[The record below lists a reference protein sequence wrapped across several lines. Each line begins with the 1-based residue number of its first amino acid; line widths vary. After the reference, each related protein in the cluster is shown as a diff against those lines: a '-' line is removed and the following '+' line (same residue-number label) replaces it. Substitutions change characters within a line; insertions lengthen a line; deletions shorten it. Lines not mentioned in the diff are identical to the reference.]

1 MKIKGVGPIEQNAD
15 KIVLGVV
22 GIVFLA
28 VLATQFL
35 SGPTTIADGTVERPL
50 RGAYSQLEQQATS
63 VIAQMDQPPTNIPSA
78 PAPVIEDLWAQ
89 ATTRGEAVEL
99 AVAMGAAIG
108 PGAVSGGDDGPA
120 TEIKPDA
127 RVSLQVNT
135 PGRPFARVHRGT
147 LHPGAWKTSPEL
159 QRAIREVNP
168 QIAQPFDI
176 AGVTVEFNF
185 DGRELSRLLASVP
198 QGGDEEYQPIPPEWY
213 TGRLAIMRVELER
226 EEFDPSGSSLGI
238 TSITELP
245 GRSPVIAPLS
255 PDAPLTREDQNARV
269 NEARLNEQRIL
280 RPDFLAMIAGDPW
293 LPPSALVQLESI
305 ETQRRQITTLLRNR
319 ASVSDRLATAR
330 NDLEDARR
338 PGSPGRP
345 TPDRPTP
352 TPRPGGTQDNPE
364 VLRIRALIERLEAD
378 LASVDQ
384 QLNAIGVDST
394 GTPIP
399 PQIDLEFSVPLLD
412 DPARA
417 IWAHDV
423 LVREEH
429 SYRYRARVVLNS
441 PLFGRAGEAAVTDEQ
456 AKTSQV
462 TTEWSQWS
470 EPITIQP
477 AEILLV
483 TSTNLGDEP
492 SARVEAFR
500 FFYGYWRAIGER
512 RGVSIGLLP
521 GDRLISSLRLPDP
534 SLLPIYNM
542 DAISETGQ
550 LPEVAANGPT
560 SLVLRTS
567 IAMLDIA
574 SDPIRGDRV
583 YFATPDG
590 RLLAQ
595 PVISRD
601 DPRLA
606 MLWSSAERGL
616 RQGAVPEA
624 LPEQEAPQQPD
635 RPQPRDAPPGPFP
648 DGG

>member
-22 GIVFLA
+22 GLVFLG

-35 SGPTTIADGTVERPL
+35 AGPTTITDGGTERPL
-50 RGAYSQLEQQATS
+50 RGAYAQLEQQATS

-89 ATTRGEAVEL
+89 ATTNGAPVEL
-99 AVAMGAAIG
+99 AVAMGSSIG
-108 PGAVSGGDDGPA
+108 PGAVTGGDDGPA

-127 RVSLQVNT
+127 RVRLQVNT
-135 PGRPFARVHRGT
+135 PDRPFARVHRGT
-147 LHPGAWKTSPEL
+147 LHSGAQKTSPVL
-159 QRAIREVNP
+159 LRAIREVNP

-185 DGRELSRLLASVP
+185 NGRELAGLLSSVP
-198 QGGDEEYQPIPPEWY
+198 QGTDEEYQPIPPEWY

-238 TSITELP
+238 TSIAELP
-245 GRSPVIAPLS
+245 GRAPVIAPLN

-269 NEARLNEQRIL
+269 SEARLNEQRIL

-293 LPPSALVQLESI
+293 LPPSALMQLESI
-305 ETQRRQITTLLRNR
+305 EAQRRQITTLLRNR
-319 ASVSDRLATAR
+319 TSVSDRLETAR
-330 NDLEDARR
+330 TDLEDARR

-345 TPDRPTP
+345 TPERPTP
-352 TPRPGGTQDNPE
+352 TPRPGTQDNPE
-364 VLRIRALIERLEAD
+364 VQRIRALIERLEAD
-378 LASVDQ
+378 LATIDQ
-384 QLNAIGVDST
+384 QLRAIGVDST

-412 DPARA
+412 DPSRA
-417 IWAHDV
+417 VWAHDV
-423 LVREEH
+423 RVREEH

-470 EPITIQP
+470 EPVTVQP

-483 TSTNLGDEP
+483 TSANTGDEP

-550 LPEVAANGPT
+550 LPEVAENGPS

-567 IAMLDIA
+567 IAMLDIS

-583 YFATPDG
+583 FFATPDG

-595 PVISRD
+595 PVIARD
-601 DPRLA
+601 DARLA

-616 RQGAVPEA
+616 LQGAIPEP

-635 RPQPRDAPPGPFP
+635 RPQPRDTPPAPLP